1 MIKVLTVI
9 GTRPEAVKL
18 APIVLELQNHP
29 DYFTSQVC
37 VTAQHREM
45 LDQVLDLFQIKP
57 DIDLNL
63 MRPGQSLA
71 EITSRIISNMDEVLK
86 KQKPDLVLV
95 QGDTTTVMAVS
106 LVAFYNKIKVGHV
119 EAGLRSHDKYSPF
132 PEEIN
137 RQLTG
142 VLSNYHFAPTE
153 TAREALL
160 AENVKNDDI
169 YVTGNPVIDALHM
182 IVNRPPTAFV
192 QDLMDTVG
200 VSGENGRKLIL
211 VTAHRRENF
220 GERIENIC
228 AALKSLVERNP
239 EIEIVY
245 PVHLNPNVK
254 EPVHRLLGDVP
265 QIHLI
270 DPVDYD
276 TMAHLIN
283 ASYLILTD
291 SGGLQE
297 EAPSLGKPV
306 LVMRTETERPEA
318 VDSGTAKLVGPF
330 TEVIIQEV
338 EILLHDE
345 SAYRKMAQATSP
357 YGDGHAAQKIV
368 QICRELPVD
377 FNVN

>member
-29 DYFTSQVC
+29 DFFTSQVC

-45 LDQVLDLFQIKP
+45 LDQVLDLFQIVP

-63 MRPGQSLA
+63 MRPGQSLS
-71 EITSRIISNMDEVLK
+71 ELTSRIISNMDEVLK
-86 KQKPDLVLV
+86 DSKPDLVLV
-95 QGDTTTVMAVS
+95 QGDTTTVMAVG
-106 LVAFYNKIKVGHV
+106 LVAFYHKIMVGHV

-137 RQLTG
+137 RRLTG

-153 TAREALL
+153 TARQALL
-160 AENVKNDDI
+160 AENFNNDDI

-182 IVNRPPTAFV
+182 IVKRQPSAYV
-192 QDLMDTVG
+192 QDLLDTVG
-200 VSGENGRKLIL
+200 VNGENGRKLIL

-228 AALKSLVERNP
+228 IALKSLVERNP
-239 EIEIVY
+239 EIVIVY
-245 PVHLNPNVK
+245 PVHLNPNVQ
-254 EPVHRLLGDVP
+254 EPVNRLLSNIP
-265 QIHLI
+265 RIYLI
-270 DPVDYD
+270 DPVEYD
-276 TMAHLIN
+276 TMAHLLN
-283 ASYLILTD
+283 AAHLILTD
-291 SGGLQE
+291 SGGIQE

-318 VDSGTAKLVGPF
+318 VQSGTAKLVGPF
-330 TEVIIQEV
+330 TESIIQET
-338 EILLHDE
+338 EKLLQDE
-345 SAYRKMAQATSP
+345 ATYTKMAQAQSP
-357 YGDGHAAQKIV
+357 YGDGYAAQRIV
-368 QICRELPVD
+368 RICREIFTSKSGL
-377 FNVN
+377 